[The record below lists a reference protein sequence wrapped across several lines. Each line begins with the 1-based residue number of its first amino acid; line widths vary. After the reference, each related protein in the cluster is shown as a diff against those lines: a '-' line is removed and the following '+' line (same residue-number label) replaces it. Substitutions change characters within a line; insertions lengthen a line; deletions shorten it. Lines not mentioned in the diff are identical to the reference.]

1 MNCLLLTRNNY
12 SGILYLLIGL
22 VERPGS
28 TEQRGISPPFLLEPV
43 KINLRRVSDSHAIA
57 LILLSVVALLG
68 PDVQHHADGEEI
80 EVANGYPDLHTP
92 QQEQRRRYLPA
103 AV

>member
-1 MNCLLLTRNNY
+1 MTIHLLFLSRFF
-12 SGILYLLIGL
+12 LAREK
-22 VERPGS
+22 ERS
-28 TEQRGISPPFLLEPV
+28 EPV
-43 KINLRRVSDSHAIA
+43 KITLRRVPYSHAA
-57 LILLSVVALLG
+57 VLVFLSVVALLG

-92 QQEQRRRYLPA
+92 QQEQRRRYFPA